1 MQMHPV
7 VKSVTWLV
15 RAVENPFTTVDT
27 EGHS

>member
-7 VKSVTWLV
+7 VNSVTWLL
-15 RAVENPFTTVDT
+15 RTVEKPFTTVDT